1 MQINVDELPNLD
13 DLVRLIQTTENVN
26 QQLLFENKYL
36 KEETTRAKSNIL
48 KLIEENTL
56 LHKELKNTTVLEILN
71 EIENSM
77 GNFLSENENIQT
89 NFNTQVNVKNKK

>member
-1 MQINVDELPNLD
+1 MQINVDESPNLD

>member
-1 MQINVDELPNLD
+1 MQINADESPNLD